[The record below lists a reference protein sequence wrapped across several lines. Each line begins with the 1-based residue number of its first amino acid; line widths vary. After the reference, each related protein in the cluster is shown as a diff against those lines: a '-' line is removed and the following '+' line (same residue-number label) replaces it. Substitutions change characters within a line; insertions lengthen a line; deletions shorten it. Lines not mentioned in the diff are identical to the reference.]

1 MTCSRSGCLFIEESP
16 ADLLVDDGVVCEDA
30 LQRELITRLD
40 LEAAAHKQGFTSL
53 EEIERAEL
61 EPGGGICFFAK
72 KPTAEVTRH
81 QEVLARLDQISA
93 QVAALRS

>member
-1 MTCSRSGCLFIEESP
+1 MQSPIWHDMFALGVPFIEKSP

-40 LEAAAHKQGFTSL
+40 LEAAAHKQGQ
-53 EEIERAEL
+53 EL
-61 EPGGGICFFAK
+61 P
-72 KPTAEVTRH
+72 
-81 QEVLARLDQISA
+81 ARLDRLSA